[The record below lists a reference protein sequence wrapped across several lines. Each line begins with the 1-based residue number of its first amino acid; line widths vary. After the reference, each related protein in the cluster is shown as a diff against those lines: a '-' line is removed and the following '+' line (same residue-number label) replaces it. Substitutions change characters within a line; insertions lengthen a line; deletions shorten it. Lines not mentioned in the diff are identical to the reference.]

1 MAEINKDL
9 STAKIVAV
17 SYDKRNKKSYKYLTN
32 LDVSLGDVVKTPTG
46 SAVVVA
52 MDAKKYGNYE
62 LDWLE
67 GIILHNE
74 GEYASSLDLFKI
86 TEENGKVKMKMA
98 GNALKYGD
106 IVIPKCDGKPIIL
119 LSGGFKRKIRKLTIP
134 ENVEL
139 IEEDAFG
146 CGYGTQFIINCS
158 RSFDVIQDS
167 ALRMYVIYEDIKALK
182 PKDEIPQEYLKFMSE
197 NLAFV
202 SDYFRLKRIKDV
214 FFSPAVI
221 NSNALSDQAY
231 LNLNLY
237 EEVFNYIFNHFDIYK
252 EDQEFMSKLY
262 EFISDEN
269 ETRSLGFN
277 YKYAY
282 YYDENLNVFSY
293 FIQYLNNFPNDN
305 LKEVLSNP
313 NVRYTEL
320 TEGEIK
326 YIFRSGEQ
334 LIGSKYEL
342 MCRDSIKKS
351 YYYDWD
357 EKYQSYITCLKT
369 KKLI

>member
-1 MAEINKDL
+1 MDEINKDL

-98 GNALKYGD
+98 GNAFKYGD

-119 LSGGFKRKIRKLTIP
+119 LSGGFNRKIRKLTIP

-197 NLAFV
+197 HLAIA
-202 SDYFRLKRIKDV
+202 SEYFRLKRIKDV

-221 NSNALSDQAY
+221 NSNALSNQDY
-231 LNLNLY
+231 YSKDLY
-237 EEVFNYIFNHFDIYK
+237 EEVFNYIFEHFDLYK
-252 EDQEFMSKLY
+252 EDKVFMSKLY
-262 EFISDEN
+262 EFISREN
-269 ETRSLGFN
+269 ETRRLGFN
-277 YKYAY
+277 YKYTY
-282 YYDENLNVFSY
+282 SYDENLKEFSY

-320 TEGEIK
+320 TEGEMK

-351 YYYDWD
+351 YYYDWA